1 MKVLFFTNIPSPYR
15 VDFFNELGKHCDLTV
30 LYERCD
36 ADDRASS
43 WLKGEGNLHFK
54 AVFLKGKKIGA
65 DTALCFSACKY
76 WKDKSYDLRIVG
88 DYASPTGML
97 SIAYMRLK
105 GIPYGVEIDGGYVKE
120 EKGYVKAIKKWF
132 LSRCAFAFSP
142 GKTSDLYLENYGV
155 SQDRIHFYPF
165 TSMKEED
172 IAKGADYFG
181 KKELYK
187 KKLGMKEEK
196 VVLSV
201 GQMIPRKGFDCLLEA
216 KKALPAHVGLYIVGG
231 TPPAEYLRYVEEN
244 DLQNVHFVDFKS
256 KSALAEYY
264 AAADLFALPTREDI
278 WGLVI
283 SEAMG
288 YGLPVITTDKCV
300 AGVELVA
307 QEGGAIIGVDE
318 PDRLAAEIER
328 LLNEEE
334 ALACGRRNLA
344 RIKEYTIEN
353 MAAHHSKAFSVLK
366 DRITNGQ

>member
-36 ADDRASS
+36 ADDREAS
-43 WLKGEGNLHFK
+43 WLNREGNLNFK
-54 AVFLKGKKIGA
+54 AVFLKGRKIGA

-120 EKGYVKAIKKWF
+120 EKGYVRKIKKWF
-132 LSRCAFAFSP
+132 LSKCAFAFSP

-155 SQDRIHFYPF
+155 CADKISFYPF

-172 IAKGADYFG
+172 IVKGASYFG
-181 KKELYK
+181 HKEEHK
-187 KKLGMKEEK
+187 AKLGMKEEK
-196 VVLSV
+196 VLLSI
-201 GQMIPRKGFDCLLEA
+201 GQMIPRKGFDVLLQA
-216 KKALPAHVGLYIVGG
+216 KKDVSPDIGLYIVGG
-231 TPPAEYLRYVEEN
+231 TPPAEYLQYVEEN
-244 DLQNVHFVDFKS
+244 SLQNVHFVDFKS
-256 KSALAEYY
+256 KEELAVYY
-264 AAADLFALPTREDI
+264 AAADLFVLPTREDI

-283 SEAMG
+283 SEAMS

-300 AGVELVA
+300 AGVELVG
-307 QEGGAIIGVDE
+307 QEGGAIVGVDR
-318 PDRLAAEIER
+318 PDQIAAEINR

-334 ALACGRRNLA
+334 ALACSKRNLIK
-344 RIKEYTIEN
+344 IKEYTIEN
-353 MAAHHSKAFSVLK
+353 MAANHLQVFSVLK
-366 DRITNGQ
+366 DRLFNGQ